1 MREYYGTKMQLTDM
15 HTAIEGIIKD
25 KQKRLEE
32 RLPALEREQVQ
43 GDLKFWQERE
53 KDIAGKLALAKK

>member
-1 MREYYGTKMQLTDM
+1 MQLTDM